1 MRTFTLSG
9 AGDGNIVVARLNAAG
24 QWTQAVEV
32 RSRNCYD
39 FQGSTLAL
47 NANGDVVVA
56 GSFSG
61 GQVTF
66 GPCSLTAVTRRV
78 TPVAGKRLLLLQKR
92 PFPGNQPI
100 HRVTSVI

>member
-9 AGDGNIVVARLNAAG
+9 AGDGNQVVARLNAAG

-32 RSRNCYD
+32 RGRSYYD
-39 FQGSTLAL
+39 FQGNTLAL
-47 NANGDVVVA
+47 HANGDMVVA

-66 GPCSLTAVTRRV
+66 GPCNLDNCERS
-78 TPVAGKRLLLLQKR
+78 G
-92 PFPGNQPI
+92 
-100 HRVTSVI
+100 

>member
-9 AGDGNIVVARLNAAG
+9 AGDGNLVVARLNAAG

-32 RSRNCYD
+32 RSRNYYD

-47 NANGDVVVA
+47 NANGDVVAA
-56 GSFSG
+56 GSFSD

-66 GPCSLTAVTRRV
+66 GPYNLNNCEQS
-78 TPVAGKRLLLLQKR
+78 G
-92 PFPGNQPI
+92 
-100 HRVTSVI
+100 

>member
-9 AGDGNIVVARLNAAG
+9 AGDGNLVMARLNAAG
-24 QWTQAVEV
+24 HWTQAVEV
-32 RSRNCYD
+32 RGRNYYD

-47 NANGDVVVA
+47 GANGDVVVA

-66 GPCSLTAVTRRV
+66 GPYNLNNCEQS
-78 TPVAGKRLLLLQKR
+78 G
-92 PFPGNQPI
+92 
-100 HRVTSVI
+100 

>member
-9 AGDGNIVVARLNAAG
+9 AGDGNLVVAGLNAAG

-32 RSRNCYD
+32 RGRNYYD
-39 FQGSTLAL
+39 FQGSILAL
-47 NANGDVVVA
+47 GANGDVVVA

-66 GPCSLTAVTRRV
+66 ELHN
-78 TPVAGKRLLLLQKR
+78 L
-92 PFPGNQPI
+92 NN
-100 HRVTSVI
+100 

>member
-9 AGDGNIVVARLNAAG
+9 AGDGNLVVARLNATG

-32 RSRNCYD
+32 RGRNYYD
-39 FQGSTLAL
+39 FQGSILAL
-47 NANGDVVVA
+47 GANGDVVVA

-66 GPCSLTAVTRRV
+66 ELHN
-78 TPVAGKRLLLLQKR
+78 L
-92 PFPGNQPI
+92 NN
-100 HRVTSVI
+100 

>member
-9 AGDGNIVVARLNAAG
+9 AGDGNLVVAGLNAAG

-32 RSRNCYD
+32 RDRNYYD

-47 NANGDVVVA
+47 DANDDVAAA

-66 GPCSLTAVTRRV
+66 GSCNLNNMSSPADIF
-78 TPVAGKRLLLLQKR
+78 VARLSSAGQ
-92 PFPGNQPI
+92 
-100 HRVTSVI
+100 